1 MNDDKKTNNQ
11 RRNVDENNIIGLV
24 ETVELVGA
32 KGIVRKKAL
41 FDTGATRSSVDVKV
55 AAKAG
60 IGPII
65 SSVKIKSASAPQG
78 YTRRAIAEAKI
89 IVRGKTIKT
98 GVNIED
104 REGLPYSILIG
115 RDVIYNNFMID
126 VSKSHTGMKVKDL
139 KEVDSNGNPM

>member
-1 MNDDKKTNNQ
+1 MVDDKKSNTE

-24 ETVELVGA
+24 ETVEIVGS

-78 YTRRAIAEAKI
+78 YIRRAIAEAKI

-98 GVNIED
+98 GINIED

>member
-1 MNDDKKTNNQ
+1 MAEEKKANEGN
-11 RRNVDENNIIGLV
+11 RNVDENNIIGLV
-24 ETVELVGA
+24 EIVEIVGA
-32 KGIVRKKAL
+32 KGAVKKRAL

-78 YTRRAIAEAKI
+78 YIRRAIAEATI
-89 IVRGKTIKT
+89 VVRGKTIKT
-98 GVNIED
+98 GINIED
-104 REGLPYSILIG
+104 REGLPYQVLIG

-126 VSKSHTGMKVKDL
+126 VSKSHTGMKVKDI
-139 KEVDSNGNPM
+139 KADQNGNNL